1 VPRQIGSFSGLSA
14 SSNQWGLDKMYRW
27 FTGALKVLLIGA
39 LIAVQPAAIALADY
53 AMTLGVG
60 TNFGS
65 IIVGGVHY
73 AQGLL
78 CDQTTVVRC
87 VGVDAAGGAT
97 VKGEGTAGTP
107 TGGVVTVQGVTSMTP
122 IIATGSGTAGTAAT
136 GVQTI
141 QGIASM
147 TPVLAAGAGTAGSAS
162 GGVLSV
168 NVVSNT
174 GFPTP
179 QADPCG
185 SSANVK
191 QTADF
196 VSPVSGGSI
205 ITATPGAKAYICSIS
220 IVTSA
225 TANVSLLEGTG
236 ASVCTGGSTGGVF
249 MNSGVTVASGAA
261 FAPNSGISVG
271 TGGYTIAKNTTANQ
285 NICVAF
291 TTTNSP
297 QVNAHVT
304 YVQQ

>member
-1 VPRQIGSFSGLSA
+1 
-14 SSNQWGLDKMYRW
+14 MYRW
-27 FTGALKVLLIGA
+27 FSGAIKVLLMGA
-39 LIAVQPAAIALADY
+39 LIAIQPGAIALADY
-53 AMTLGVG
+53 AMTVGAG

-73 AQGLL
+73 AQGLV

-122 IIATGSGTAGTAAT
+122 VLSAG
-136 GVQTI
+136 
-141 QGIASM
+141 
-147 TPVLAAGAGTAGSAS
+147 LGTAGSAS

-205 ITATPGAKAYICSIS
+205 IPAAVGAKTYICSIS

-225 TANVSLLEGTG
+225 ATNLSLLEGTG
-236 ASVCTGGSTGGVF
+236 SSVCTGGSTAGVF
-249 MNSGVTVASGAA
+249 LNSGVTVASGAA
-261 FAPNSGISVG
+261 FAANSGISVG
-271 TGGYTIAKNTTANQ
+271 NGASYIAKNTTANQ